1 MQPKP
6 NSGVGGFIQRT
17 HAGVSAYFIGAR
29 PFEKSVWPSD
39 LAIRVVKINEILQGA
54 LKITIRRLRAK
65 LQMFQFLLLS
75 RSRLCHYS
83 VGGAWWHFVTI
94 NRFST
99 LCG

>member
-17 HAGVSAYFIGAR
+17 HVGVAAYFIGAR

-39 LAIRVVKINEILQGA
+39 LAIKVVKRNEILQGA

-65 LQMFQFLLLS
+65 LQMFQCLLLF

-83 VGGAWWHFVTI
+83 VGGAWSH
-94 NRFST
+94 
-99 LCG
+99 LCFYESF